1 MMKNRATI
9 IFIICVLFM
18 NQQITA
24 QSYKQAEVY
33 STFLSTDSNQWMEK
47 SKNTLHFNIAT
58 QPLESEIS
66 VFLNPRKKYQTYIGI
81 GAAITDAVAETYA
94 KLCPSD
100 KDSLL
105 KMFFHQKDGL
115 RYQLIRTNM
124 NSCDFSSNSYTY
136 VPENDS
142 NLTHFSIEQDQ
153 KYKLPMIKDA
163 LKLSGNKAKLYI
175 SPWSPPAF
183 MKTNAS
189 MLHGGSLKPQY
200 YQPWADYFVKYIK
213 ELERN
218 EIPVWGLTIQN
229 EPMATQ
235 IWESCIYTAEQER
248 DFLKNHL
255 GPTLKKTGLGSKKII
270 IWDHNR
276 DLIYHRVNT
285 ILSDPKASQYVWGI
299 GYHWYE
305 TWTGAPALHE
315 NLSKSMALDPSK
327 KLIFTEGCKEKFNKL
342 EVKNWSLGEKY
353 ATNMIEDFN
362 QGVVG
367 WTDWNLILNDEGGPN
382 HVGNF
387 CFAPVHIKTPDEIG
401 KGKAEFLITNAY
413 EYIGHFSRYIKEN
426 AQRIESSVSR
436 KTILTTS
443 FLNSDNSLVVIV
455 LNTSK
460 EAIKYNLFVGEKST
474 MVNIP
479 SRAIQTLIL
488 R

>member
-1 MMKNRATI
+1 MIQNPIKFLLASLG
-9 IFIICVLFM
+9 IFL
-18 NQQITA
+18 QQHALA
-24 QSYKQAEVY
+24 QTYSRVEIH
-33 STFLSTDSNQWMEK
+33 STFAIIDSNKWIGKQLDTIGFQMA
-47 SKNTLHFNIAT
+47 S

-66 VFLNPRKKYQTYIGI
+66 IFLNPQKKHQTFIGI

-100 KDSLL
+100 KEILL
-105 KMFFHQKDGL
+105 KLFFDKKDGL
-115 RYQLIRTNM
+115 GYQLIRTNM
-124 NSCDFSSNSYTY
+124 NSCDFSSESYTY

-142 NLTHFSIEQDQ
+142 NLTFFSIAHDQ

-163 LKLSGNKAKLYI
+163 LKLSGKQTKLYI

-189 MLHGGSLKPQY
+189 MLHGGSLKYNY
-200 YQPWADYFVKYIK
+200 YQPWANYFVKYIK
-213 ELERN
+213 ELEKN

-255 GPTLKKTGLGSKKII
+255 GPTLKKSGLGSKKII

-285 ILSDPKASQYVWGI
+285 ILSDPKASQYVWGV

-315 NLSKSMALDPSK
+315 NLSKAWALDPSK
-327 KLIFTEGCKEKFNKL
+327 KLLFTEGCKEKFNKSEL
-342 EVKNWSLGEKY
+342 KNWLLGEKY

-367 WTDWNLILNDEGGPN
+367 WTDWNLFLNDEGGPN

-387 CFAPVHIKTPDEIG
+387 CFAPIHVKTPNEIG
-401 KGKAEFLITNAY
+401 KGKAEIYVTNAY
-413 EYIGHFSRYIKEN
+413 DYIGHFSRYIREN
-426 AQRIESSVSR
+426 AQRIECSVSR
-436 KTILTTS
+436 KNILTTS
-443 FLNSDNSLVVIV
+443 FINVDKTLVVVV
-455 LNTSK
+455 LNANNKSV
-460 EAIKYNLFVGEKST
+460 KYNLFVGGQRAMIE
-474 MVNIP
+474 IP
-479 SRAIQTLIL
+479 SHGIQTLVL